1 MTKKESY
8 ETKTEELILPILDEF
23 HFELVDV
30 EYVKEGG
37 IWYLRVF
44 IDAEEGVDIAQCEA
58 VSRALDPVLDK
69 ADPIKEQYYLE
80 VSSVG
85 LDRHLK
91 KEKDFHYFMGCD
103 IEVKLYRPVDG
114 RKEFVGT
121 LVDFADGSFTIET
134 QNERIT
140 FTQKE
145 AALVRPYV
153 EF

>member
-1 MTKKESY
+1 MKKNVEAIVSDVAAPIVAQVGV
-8 ETKTEELILPILDEF
+8 ELY
-23 HFELVDV
+23 DV

-37 IWYLRVF
+37 VWYLRVF
-44 IDAEEGVDIAQCEA
+44 IDSPEGIDIDQCEA
-58 VSRALDPVLDK
+58 VSRLLDPALDQ
-69 ADPIKEQYYLE
+69 ADPIKEAYYLE

-91 KEKDFHYFMGCD
+91 KEKDFDYFMGTM
-103 IEVKLYRPVDG
+103 IEVKLYKPYEG
-114 RKEFVGT
+114 QKEFVGR
-121 LVDFADGSFTIET
+121 LIDFAEGSFTIEIGSDT
-134 QNERIT
+134 VT

>member
-1 MTKKESY
+1 MKKDVASVVSALAEPICR
-8 ETKTEELILPILDEF
+8 EQGLELY
-23 HFELVDV
+23 DV

-37 IWYLRVF
+37 IWYLRIF
-44 IDAEEGVDIAQCEA
+44 IDAEDGVDIEQCENI
-58 VSRALDPVLDK
+58 SRALDPVLDA

-91 KEKDFHYFMGCD
+91 KEKDFRYFMGCK

-121 LVDFADGSFTIET
+121 LTDFAEGSFTIET
-134 QNERIT
+134 EKESIT

>member
-1 MTKKESY
+1 MKKDVESVVSALA
-8 ETKTEELILPILDEF
+8 EPICKEQGLELY
-23 HFELVDV
+23 DV

-37 IWYLRVF
+37 IWYLRIY
-44 IDAEEGVDIAQCEA
+44 IDAEDGVDIEQCENI
-58 VSRALDPVLDK
+58 SRALDPVLDA
-69 ADPIKEQYYLE
+69 ADPIKEAYYLE

-91 KEKDFHYFMGCD
+91 KEKDFHYFMGCK

-121 LVDFADGSFTIET
+121 LTDFAEGSFTIET
-134 QNERIT
+134 EKESIT

-145 AALVRPYV
+145 AAMVRPYV

>member
-1 MTKKESY
+1 MLKKDIAATVTGLAEPVC
-8 ETKTEELILPILDEF
+8 KQLGLELY
-23 HFELVDV
+23 DV

-44 IDAEEGVDIAQCEA
+44 IDAEEGVDIEQCEA
-58 VSRALDPVLDK
+58 VSRALDPVLDE
-69 ADPIKEQYYLE
+69 ADPIKDPYYLE

-91 KEKDFHYFMGCD
+91 KEKDFHYFMGCK
-103 IEVKLYRPVDG
+103 IEVKLYRALDG

-121 LVDFADGSFTIET
+121 LTDFNEGSFTIET
-134 QNERIT
+134 DKESIT

-145 AALVRPYV
+145 AAMVRPYV